1 MLYTRRTAI
10 ALLALWPSLTG
21 CVSWRLETQGAA
33 EVIALKHPDKIRVQ
47 GQHLSQT
54 VLHWPA
60 IHGDS
65 LVGRER
71 RNTSRP
77 ERAVA
82 LSDVASVAT
91 SRVDA
96 GKTAGLAL
104 GITAAFGMAALIT
117 AATYNGPFDSCC
129 E

>member
-1 MLYTRRTAI
+1 MMYSSRTAI

-21 CVSWRLETQGAA
+21 CASWRLETQGAA

-47 GQHLSQT
+47 GPCLSQT
-54 VLHWPA
+54 VLYWPT

-65 LVGRER
+65 LVGRRR
-71 RNTSRP
+71 RNASRP
-77 ERAVA
+77 DRAVA

-104 GITAAFGMAALIT
+104 GITAAFGMAALI
-117 AATYNGPFDSCC
+117 AAASYEGPFDNCC
-129 E
+129 Q

>member
-1 MLYTRRTAI
+1 MYLSRTVI

-21 CVSWRLETQGAA
+21 CASWRLETQAVTD
-33 EVIALKHPDKIRVQ
+33 VIALKHPDKIRVQ
-47 GQHLSQT
+47 GPRLSQT
-54 VLHWPA
+54 VLYRPTV
-60 IHGDS
+60 HGDS

-71 RNTSRP
+71 RTVSP

-82 LSDVASVAT
+82 LADVASAAT

-104 GITAAFGMAALIT
+104 GITGAFGIAALI
-117 AATYNGPFDSCC
+117 AALSYDGPFDNCC
-129 E
+129 Q